1 MSGSCHRS
9 DRCREGAAQ
18 GFTLLELLI
27 VLALVAMVA
36 ALAAPRLQ
44 QTYDAVARSGERA
57 EVARQ
62 LARLPVI
69 ARNRGEAIIVEG
81 DAGDGAA
88 ALGTYLELP
97 AGWTARPKGTLHV
110 EATGVC
116 HPAQVEVASGGVT
129 ETWHL
134 AAPAC
139 GVTHG
144 P

>member
-1 MSGSCHRS
+1 MPMSGSCLRNN
-9 DRCREGAAQ
+9 RCPQRPAT
-18 GFTLLELLI
+18 GFTLLEILI

-69 ARNRGEAIIVEG
+69 ARMQGQAIHATGGGPDGLEPYLDLPGGWAVRPEG
-81 DAGDGAA
+81 D
-88 ALGTYLELP
+88 LL
-97 AGWTARPKGTLHV
+97 V

-116 HPAQVEVASGGVT
+116 HPARVQVEVDGTT
-129 ETWHL
+129 ETWSL
-134 AAPAC
+134 SAPLCEVSDA
-139 GVTHG
+139 

>member
-1 MSGSCHRS
+1 MSGSCRRRDHR
-9 DRCREGAAQ
+9 RGAAP

-36 ALAAPRLQ
+36 ALAAPQLQ

-69 ARNRGEAIIVEG
+69 ARSRGEAIVIE
-81 DAGDGAA
+81 DADAA
-88 ALGTYLELP
+88 ALHAYLDLP
-97 AGWTARPKGTLHV
+97 EGWAARVDGTLRV
-110 EATGVC
+110 EASGVC
-116 HPAQVEVASGGVT
+116 HPAAVEVASGGVV
-129 ETWHL
+129 ETCHL

-139 GVTHG
+139 GVTDA